1 MSEQLHPFAKEL
13 KRQGKSESTI
23 THYLSDLALYARWV
37 EQTYGEPF
45 RIEEMTL
52 SDVRAYLAYLR
63 TVRKLKP
70 ASINRKLAALKA
82 LGRWAVATGTLVQDP
97 TRDVKGVRQQ
107 RHGPRALSAQEFR
120 RMVRKAEQTGRL
132 RDVAILE
139 TLGRTGLRVSELT
152 ALELDDVE
160 LKERSGLL
168 TVRLGKG
175 ARFRQVPLPCEV
187 RRAMR
192 EYLEIRPASDSQAFF
207 LSQRG
212 GALTPSAVWRVVG
225 KYANLA
231 GVECSPHTLRHT
243 YATLYLRK
251 NPGDLVGL
259 ARLLGHESIETVA
272 IYTQPTL
279 KDLAQRVEGLGAEIE
294 DQQ

>member
-1 MSEQLHPFAKEL
+1 VSEQFQPFTEEL
-13 KRQGKSESTI
+13 KRQGKNESTI

-63 TVRKLKP
+63 TVQKLKP

-82 LGRWAVATGTLVQDP
+82 LSRWAVATGLLAQDP

-168 TVRLGKG
+168 TVRSGKG

-192 EYLEIRPASDSQAFF
+192 EYLENTIGGVAGCEKVRQPGRGRVLTTHTASYVRNAVFAEEPRRP
-207 LSQRG
+207 G
-212 GALTPSAVWRVVG
+212 GAGQAVGTRE
-225 KYANLA
+225 Y
-231 GVECSPHTLRHT
+231 
-243 YATLYLRK
+243 
-251 NPGDLVGL
+251 
-259 ARLLGHESIETVA
+259 
-272 IYTQPTL
+272 
-279 KDLAQRVEGLGAEIE
+279 
-294 DQQ
+294 